1 MLPSRF
7 SRLAGLPGFT
17 LAFRSKIRKIHCC
30 SVFWHP
36 KICRI
41 WLGISLAHMDTPIKQ
56 TKLNHESPFS
66 WGGAAAAPPPKDV
79 VPLFSRP
86 SRPRVAQRCL
96 ETTKSRVFHED
107 VGWRSGRVDWF
118 LWGRLGVVVVQLRV
132 NNPVQVQ
139 EKRSEILNLDSG
151 SFWITVCYCQST
163 CDVILHDSWF
173 NQCFLMNKTYIKKI
187 QWSLPSSIVFSF
199 VNPLKVSANPTCII
213 SMRCCV
219 HGTCHRFGLPGVHP
233 WPP

>member
-1 MLPSRF
+1 
-7 SRLAGLPGFT
+7 
-17 LAFRSKIRKIHCC
+17 
-30 SVFWHP
+30 
-36 KICRI
+36 
-41 WLGISLAHMDTPIKQ
+41 MDTPIKQ

-173 NQCFLMNKTYIKKI
+173 NQCFLMNKTYIKKSTVI
-187 QWSLPSSIVFSF
+187 SSFFHRFFICEPTEGLSESNLHHLNALLCPWDLPQVWTARCASMASIRISIVQNVDMFEF
-199 VNPLKVSANPTCII
+199 
-213 SMRCCV
+213 
-219 HGTCHRFGLPGVHP
+219 
-233 WPP
+233 